1 VANQS
6 VGIYTRV
13 STDLQSVDMQLAA
26 LRAHCTNRGWSIFH
40 EYRDEGISGRTSSR
54 PGLDQLMSDAR
65 KRKLDC
71 VLVWAF
77 DRFARSTKHLLIA
90 LEEFKSLGIQF
101 VSYQQNIDTA
111 GPFGEFFFTIVAAFG
126 QLEHAMIR
134 ERVKA
139 GLRNARAKGKR
150 LGRPRVFVSEQ
161 RVEML
166 RGLGLSWRDIAK
178 QLGVGVGTVHR
189 IAQRR
194 SKNVCGSFGTD
205 GLTEPEET
213 GLLCALAEP
222 LTAGG

>member
-1 VANQS
+1 M
-6 VGIYTRV
+6 RV

-26 LRAHCTNRGWSIFH
+26 LRDHCENRGWSIFR

-77 DRFARSTKHLLIA
+77 DRFARSTKHLLTA

-150 LGRPRVFVSEQ
+150 LGRPRTYLNLDQIAE
-161 RVEML
+161 L
-166 RGLGLSWRDIAK
+166 RTSGPSWHAIAK
-178 QLGVGVGTVHR
+178 KLKVGVGTVHR
-189 IAQRR
+189 AAQTR
-194 SKNVCGSFGTD
+194 SKTPQHDFGRD
-205 GLTEPEET
+205 GLSDGEGN
-213 GLLCALAEP
+213 GLVCALAEP